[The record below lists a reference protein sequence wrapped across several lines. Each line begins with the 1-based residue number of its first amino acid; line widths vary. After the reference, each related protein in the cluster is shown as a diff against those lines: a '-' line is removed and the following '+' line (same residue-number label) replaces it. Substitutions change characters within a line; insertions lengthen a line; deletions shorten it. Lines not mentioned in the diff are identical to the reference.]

1 MKKSLLFLGILMA
14 SIVGV
19 NAQSVFFGDDFE
31 SYDVGTNL
39 AEKGYI
45 LWEGGATVEAEAG
58 TTNKI
63 ANLNPSA
70 QNFYFRR
77 EFKLEEGKSYTFE
90 VSTKSPDAKNHRVVA
105 KVGERTIQSDL
116 INSTTW
122 KNTTVKFTVGTGET
136 NVILWIY
143 SFPVSVVHLD
153 NYKLIDDKGVATK
166 INSAP
171 DLSVQM
177 FPNPT
182 NGELN
187 IYNSSRILSLNVYD
201 ITGKMI
207 ETRNDVHR
215 EQYRMDLSS
224 YQKGV
229 YFVAVKDVDGNK
241 STRKIMVH

>member
-1 MKKSLLFLGILMA
+1 LVSV
-14 SIVGV
+14 VGT
-19 NAQSVFFGDDFE
+19 NAQSVVFGDDFE

-45 LWEGGATVEAEAG
+45 LWEGGATVEAQAD

-63 ANLNPSA
+63 AVCTPSA

-77 EFKLEEGKSYTFE
+77 EFTLEEGKSYTFE

-105 KVGERTIQSDL
+105 RVGERNVQSEL

-122 KNTTVKFTVGTGET
+122 KKTTLKFTVGTGET
-136 NVILWIY
+136 KVILWVY
-143 SFPVSVVHLD
+143 SFPVNAVHLD
-153 NYKLIDDKGVATK
+153 NYKLIDDNGVATK
-166 INSAP
+166 IGELSE
-171 DLSVQM
+171 LSVQM

-182 NGELN
+182 IGALN
-187 IYNSSRILSLNVYD
+187 IYHSTAIASLNIYD
-201 ITGKMI
+201 IAGKLI
-207 ETRNDVHR
+207 ETRNDINL
-215 EQYRMDLSS
+215 EQYRMDLTS

-229 YFVAVKDVDGNK
+229 YFVAVKDVNGNK